1 VTGATGAPVIE
12 LRDAGLSFGA
22 RTLWAG
28 LDLRIEPGQFVA
40 VLGPNGSGKS
50 SLLKVMLGLVPLT
63 RGQALVGGRP
73 VRRGSRSIGYVP
85 QHKGFAP
92 DVPLRGAD
100 LVQLGLDGARWGL
113 PAPRRYRRQVMDAL
127 AQMDAEQLAGQP
139 VGSMSGGEQQR
150 LRIAQALATD
160 PGVLLCDEPLLSLD
174 LRHQHRVVELIEKR
188 RREHGTSV
196 LFVTHEINP
205 VLSVTDVILYMM
217 DGAFRVG
224 TPDEVMRSEV
234 LTELYQ
240 SPIEVIRRPG
250 QLIVLGA
257 ESAAGAHHDHH
268 EPHVTQR
275 SETPRSPGSPDGRG
289 TEVSRS

>member
-1 VTGATGAPVIE
+1 MSAPVVQLE
-12 LRDAGLSFGA
+12 DAELSFGA
-22 RTLWAG
+22 RTLWSG

-50 SLLKVMLGLVPLT
+50 SLLKVMLGLLPLT
-63 RGQALVGGRP
+63 RGRALVGGRP
-73 VRRGSRSIGYVP
+73 VRRGSHSIGYVP
-85 QHKGFAP
+85 QHRGFSP

-100 LVQLGLDGARWGL
+100 LVQLGLDGARWGM
-113 PAPRRYRRQVMDAL
+113 PAPRKYRRQVADVL
-127 AQMDAEQLAGQP
+127 AQVEAEHLATRP

-174 LRHQHRVVELIEKR
+174 LRHQHRVVDLIARR

-196 LFVTHEINP
+196 IFVTHEINP
-205 VLSVTDVILYMM
+205 ILSVTDRILYMM

-250 QLIVLGA
+250 QLVVLGA
-257 ESAAGAHHDHH
+257 ETAAAAHHDHDERLPSH
-268 EPHVTQR
+268 APVG
-275 SETPRSPGSPDGRG
+275 P
-289 TEVSRS
+289 

>member
-1 VTGATGAPVIE
+1 MLGQVTPTPMVE
-12 LRDAGLSFGA
+12 LQDAELSFGP
-22 RTLWAG
+22 RTLWSG

-50 SLLKVMLGLVPLT
+50 SLLKVMLGLVPLS
-63 RGQALVGGRP
+63 RGRALVGGRP
-73 VRRGSRSIGYVP
+73 VTRGSRTIGYVP
-85 QHKGFAP
+85 QHRGFAP

-100 LVQLGLDGARWGL
+100 LVQMGLDGARWGL
-113 PAPRRYRRQVMDAL
+113 PAPRRYRRQVADAL
-127 AQMDAEQLAGQP
+127 AQVEAEHLAGQP

-174 LRHQHRVVELIEKR
+174 LRHQHRVVDLIDRR

-205 VLSVTDVILYMM
+205 ILSVTDLILYMM
-217 DGAFRVG
+217 DGEFRVG

-234 LTELYQ
+234 LTELYK
-240 SPIEVIRRPG
+240 SPVEVIRRPG
-250 QLIVLGA
+250 QIVVLGA
-257 ESAAGAHHDHH
+257 ETAAEAHHHDHH
-268 EPHVTQR
+268 QPETQLAR
-275 SETPRSPGSPDGRG
+275 QP
-289 TEVSRS
+289 VSRS

>member
-1 VTGATGAPVIE
+1 
-12 LRDAGLSFGA
+12 
-22 RTLWAG
+22 
-28 LDLRIEPGQFVA
+28 VA
-40 VLGPNGSGKS
+40 
-50 SLLKVMLGLVPLT
+50 
-63 RGQALVGGRP
+63 
-73 VRRGSRSIGYVP
+73 
-85 QHKGFAP
+85 
-92 DVPLRGAD
+92 DV
-100 LVQLGLDGARWGL
+100 
-113 PAPRRYRRQVMDAL
+113 L
-127 AQMDAEQLAGQP
+127 AQVEAEQLATRP

-160 PGVLLCDEPLLSLD
+160 PDVLLCDEPLLSLD

-205 VLSVTDVILYMM
+205 ILSVTDVILYMM

-250 QLIVLGA
+250 QLVVLGA
-257 ESAAGAHHDHH
+257 ETAAGAHHDHDGDDNH
-268 EPHVTQR
+268 DDQDRRHRPLGPVGRVGSGGR
-275 SETPRSPGSPDGRG
+275 S
-289 TEVSRS
+289 

>member
-1 VTGATGAPVIE
+1 MTRAPVVE
-12 LRDAGLSFGA
+12 LEGAGLSFGA
-22 RTLWAG
+22 RTLWSG

-63 RGQALVGGRP
+63 HGRVLVDGRP
-73 VRRGSRSIGYVP
+73 VTRGSRSIGYVP
-85 QHKGFAP
+85 QHRGFSP

-100 LVQLGLDGARWGL
+100 LVQMGLDGARWGL
-113 PAPRRYRRQVMDAL
+113 PAPRKYRRQVAEAL
-127 AQMDAEQLAGQP
+127 AQVDGTQLAGQP

-205 VLSVTDVILYMM
+205 ILSVTDTILYMM

-224 TPDEVMRSEV
+224 TPEQVMRSEV
-234 LTELYQ
+234 LSELYQ

-250 QLIVLGA
+250 QIIVLGA
-257 ESAAGAHHDHH
+257 ETAVGSHHDDPDHH
-268 EPHVTQR
+268 AADQHGPDLGPRPPSRVGR
-275 SETPRSPGSPDGRG
+275 S
-289 TEVSRS
+289 